1 MRELLKKY
9 AYGIWTKKRGKL
21 INKKLIKKKKNLAK
35 RRDCERLTIDSRG
48 TLNTEEKYTELLNV
62 GKRLFRDKRRKRRK
76 SNKIFFTIHQ

>member
-21 INKKLIKKKKNLAK
+21 INKKLIKKKNLAK

-48 TLNTEEKYTELLNV
+48 TLNTEKYTELLNV

>member
-21 INKKLIKKKKNLAK
+21 INKKLIKKKKILQ